1 MSLAQKEVGTSDA
14 QASTCFIFALV
25 GCTLLAID
33 DDRWHLIGS
42 SRNPTRSPCSLHR
55 LCQHTHSEHAGVL
68 NEVK

>member
-1 MSLAQKEVGTSDA
+1 MSLAQREVGTSDA
-14 QASTCFIFALV
+14 QASTCFVSALV

-42 SRNPTRSPCSLHR
+42 SRDPTRSPCSLHR
-55 LCQHTHSEHAGVL
+55 LCQHTRSEHAGVL